1 MVHINFLPIGSI
13 SLNASDSNLMLILSQ
28 ELNQASPVYGNLKV
42 ELIMLHYVAPQLIH
56 LYEIDWDPSLVL
68 VWLVIWQND

>member
-1 MVHINFLPIGSI
+1 
-13 SLNASDSNLMLILSQ
+13 MLILSQ

-42 ELIMLHYVAPQLIH
+42 ELIMLHYVAPQRFH

-68 VWLVIWQND
+68 V